1 MVNKLSVMQM
11 EPHNKLPLMHHDM
24 YRGGHSVWWT
34 AWPSSSADRH
44 KYCQSKRPLLSN
56 KVDNMQWSMCHGEI
70 FQVQSLGQII
80 KAGAVG
86 TMSMVSTVRGL
97 MLELIEFVWLQFS
110 WGLRFV
116 LQDVCK
122 ISHSPQSGRG
132 ITVLNYCY
140 GWAFTVTLLT
150 LCGLTSQKTHQ
161 GGLGLGGSVHE
172 EAHPCFPYLI

>member
-1 MVNKLSVMQM
+1 
-11 EPHNKLPLMHHDM
+11 
-24 YRGGHSVWWT
+24 
-34 AWPSSSADRH
+34 
-44 KYCQSKRPLLSN
+44 
-56 KVDNMQWSMCHGEI
+56 MCHGEI

-116 LQDVCK
+116 LLDVCK
-122 ISHSPQSGRG
+122 ISDSPQSGQG

-140 GWAFTVTLLT
+140 GWAFTVTLLTLKLT